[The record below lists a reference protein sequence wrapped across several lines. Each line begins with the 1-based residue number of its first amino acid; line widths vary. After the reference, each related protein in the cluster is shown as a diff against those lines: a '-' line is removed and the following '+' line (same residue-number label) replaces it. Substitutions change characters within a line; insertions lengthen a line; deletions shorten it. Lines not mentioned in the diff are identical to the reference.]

1 MQSNNVIYSMFNLGT
16 GELVLIFLVILLLF
30 GAKRLPDLAKG
41 LGKGIK
47 EFKGAVES
55 GKKEII
61 DAKDSVESKKTLIN
75 YLIIFDTLNGTFLRN
90 RHLGSKFKYI
100 FFFLYYDFST
110 SSTFI
115 TFSISYF
122 LRHMA

>member
-75 YLIIFDTLNGTFLRN
+75 DLIIFDTLNGTFFRN
-90 RHLGSKFKYI
+90 RHLGIRLKYNLV
-100 FFFLYYDFST
+100 FLNYDFST
-110 SSTFI
+110 SGTFI
-115 TFSISYF
+115 TFSFSNF